1 MNDTISAMLAR
12 RSIRAYKPQQ
22 IPDRDLN
29 WILEAG
35 IYAATSRN
43 MQAWYLTAVQNKE
56 LLKRLRDAACDT
68 MLKSDN
74 ERNREKALDPE
85 FSPFYNAPTLIIISG
100 NESRNARIDCA
111 NAAQNMCVAASSLG
125 LGSCYLASFTMA
137 FEDPGVA
144 ATLLRDLGILEGY
157 TPQFGV
163 ALGYAAEHPTT
174 PHRRRDIIRVIK

>member
-1 MNDTISAMLAR
+1 MNETISLMLSR
-12 RSIRAYKPQQ
+12 RSIRAFKSQQ

-43 MQAWYLTAVQNKE
+43 MQSWFLTAVQNQD

-68 MLKSDN
+68 LLKSDN
-74 ERNREKALDPE
+74 ERDREKAKDPD
-85 FSPFYNAPTLIIISG
+85 FSPFYHAPTLIIVSG
-100 NESRNARIDCA
+100 NDYRNARVDCA
-111 NAAQNMCVAASSLG
+111 NATQNMCVAAHSLG

-137 FEDPGVA
+137 FEDPDVA
-144 ATLLRDLGILEGY
+144 ATLLKDLQIPDGY

-163 ALGYAAEHPTT
+163 ALGYAAENPQT
-174 PHRRRDIIRVIK
+174 PHRRRDVIRVIR

>member
-22 IPDRDLN
+22 IPDRDLT

-43 MQAWYLTAVQNKE
+43 MQAWYLTAVQTKE

-74 ERNREKALDPE
+74 VRNREKALDP
-85 FSPFYNAPTLIIISG
+85 
-100 NESRNARIDCA
+100 
-111 NAAQNMCVAASSLG
+111 
-125 LGSCYLASFTMA
+125 
-137 FEDPGVA
+137 
-144 ATLLRDLGILEGY
+144 
-157 TPQFGV
+157 
-163 ALGYAAEHPTT
+163 
-174 PHRRRDIIRVIK
+174 